1 MLGYSYSLTTSNN
14 ENVNITSTA
23 NTGIV
28 YSPSSGSTGANYLV
42 PGVYI
47 ISIYNYLFF
56 NNTTNVSLN
65 VTYGIATNAT
75 TTPTSS
81 TPVGQSIINILN
93 VINPGNFHTYPN
105 YPTFCITVTTAGYYY
120 SYTQVNS
127 IASYSG
133 TGAGGYGTRILSI
146 TRVG

>member
-14 ENVNITSTA
+14 ENLNITGTG

-65 VTYGIATNAT
+65 VTFGIATNAT

-81 TPVGQSIINILN
+81 TPVGQSIVNILSVTN
-93 VINPGNFHTYPN
+93 PANFNTYPSYPTVVIN
-105 YPTFCITVTTAGYYY
+105 VTTPGYYY

-127 IASYSG
+127 ISSYSG
-133 TGAGGYGTRILSI
+133 TGYGGYGTRILSI